1 MKKLFICSLL
11 LAFTLSM
18 FGQVT
23 VSGKGTPGNPYIVKM
38 KVPNKDTLIASPTN
52 TTEKMPASA
61 LYGLG
66 RNYVF
71 SWQIHYKAMNATT
84 AKVYPLHA
92 AYPGDSLACMMAVD
106 TTTAGLLNS
115 STGAGNHIFEGQ
127 FTSGTQHWFQYRKGT
142 ATSGWVWFIQ
152 SFKPVQ

>member
-23 VSGKGTPGNPYIVKM
+23 VTGKGTPGNPYIIKW
-38 KVPNKDTLIASPTN
+38 KVTNKDTIIASPTN
-52 TTEKMPASA
+52 TTEKMQASA

-71 SWQIHYKAMNATT
+71 AWQLHWKSMDQTT

-92 AYPGDSLACMMAVD
+92 AYPGDSLQCMMAVD
-106 TTTAGLLNS
+106 TTTSGLLNS
-115 STGAGNHIFEGQ
+115 ATGNHMFEGPYSSASQ
-127 FTSGTQHWFQYRKGT
+127 YWFQYRKGT
-142 ATSGWVWFIQ
+142 ATSGWLWIIQ